1 MSSGCL
7 SGMFVKG
14 DIKDCIPSSCIG
26 YIYVPKNTLA
36 NKFYVYDEVDFVKSC
51 FDILVCYPIKKS
63 EVKELVYAVDKSEN
77 YLIIYKLN
85 ESYSQKE
92 YLKKLLEFSVKSA
105 YPTPHSYERYKYIV
119 IYKLDYEDVDGNKQT
134 EYSCVVENYLITS
147 NSTKLL
153 KDCIDTLTLFGKKS
167 LLDVRKKEYEELKSY
182 INVNNYDVEYAEF
195 YPPKTYYN
203 YDCAYGVIIFNDNK
217 AIIKF
222 VAKYPDEYTA
232 EQDFDNYYLKLMDKV
247 RYEWNGKINA
257 YQDGIFIFEETEIPI
272 DKFNDYIY
280 YEP

>member
-1 MSSGCL
+1 M
-7 SGMFVKG
+7 KG

-26 YIYVPKNTLA
+26 YIYVTENTLA
-36 NKFYVYDEVDFVKSC
+36 NKFYVYDEVDFVKFC
-51 FDILVCYPIKKS
+51 LDILACYPIKKS
-63 EVKELVYAVDKSEN
+63 EVKEFVEAWDRSGN
-77 YLIIYKLN
+77 YLTIYKLR

-92 YLKKLLEFSVKSA
+92 YLKKLLEFSKENLKNYWTKGA
-105 YPTPHSYERYKYIV
+105 YPTPHSYERYNDII

-134 EYSCVVENYLITS
+134 EYSCVVGNYLIIS

-182 INVNNYDVEYAEF
+182 INVNNYDVECAEF
-195 YPPKTYYN
+195 YPPKTYSSN

-257 YQDGIFIFEETEIPI
+257 HQDGIFIFEETEIPI
-272 DKFNDYIY
+272 DKFNDYIN